1 MKNKLQKTK
10 AIIVV
15 HFLGNPVD
23 IRKSIILRKYKLKI
37 IEDAAEAH
45 GAKISNKMVG
55 NLGDIGC
62 FSFYANKVLTSG
74 EGGMICTNNKIII
87 KK

>member
-1 MKNKLQKTK
+1 ML
-10 AIIVV
+10 
-15 HFLGNPVD
+15 
-23 IRKSIILRKYKLKI
+23 
-37 IEDAAEAH
+37 AH

-74 EGGMICTNNKIII
+74 EGGMICTNNKNYYKKINLLKTWVLPNLVSFI
-87 KK
+87 KS

>member
-1 MKNKLQKTK
+1 MEYDLNKIEKQITKKTK

-23 IRKSIILRKYKLKI
+23 IRKINYIKKKYKLKI

-55 NLGDIGC
+55 NLGDIVV
-62 FSFYANKVLTSG
+62 SVSML
-74 EGGMICTNNKIII
+74 I
-87 KK
+87 KF